1 MHKKHALN
9 WTAVFV
15 TFTVALSATTAIQ
28 FLRGWAEHAA
38 ESTLHLTELHQKIAR
53 LDALEYRGIAAKKL
67 KDKYFIEAQAILVQS
82 KALIEAIPQ
91 EGLQSHPE
99 LVTSFDNYSKV
110 ITEVLTLLSKGKI
123 EQAKI
128 ADEEQLDPAHEHLED
143 LLRNQRHF
151 SAALA
156 EQKNI
161 QADIGTMAAIL
172 ISAVVISATM
182 QKVLQANRLTEIAVA
197 EQKLL
202 QASEAALRQEQ
213 ELLEVRV
220 AERTHEVEYQN
231 FILARTLEQLKSA
244 QTELIES
251 EKMVALGHLV
261 AGIAHE
267 INTPLGAIQASSSNM
282 DKALQETL
290 GELPQIAQ
298 RLTPQ
303 QQIDFL
309 ALLERVLQ
317 SKAPVTSSEKRPL
330 RRALTQELETHGVEH
345 PRQLA
350 DRLVDI
356 GIFDGVT
363 PYLTLLQ
370 SAEGAWVLQLIYNL
384 SRIQGNNRTIT
395 TAVERAAKIVFALK
409 SYARFGQSDTKQP
422 VQITEGIETVLEL
435 YRSKLKHGIDI
446 VRRYEPIPELLGYPD
461 ELLQVWTNLIHNAI
475 QAMEGKGKLEIEAA
489 VQVDKVV
496 VNIIDSGKGIATE
509 TQAKIFE
516 PFFTTKSQG
525 EGSGLGLSISR
536 TIIEKHEGSIEVSSQ
551 PGRTIFTVQIPLQ
564 PESPQ
569 PETVAPTPVANS
581 PNAVAV

>member
-1 MHKKHALN
+1 MHKKHAPN
-9 WTAVFV
+9 WTAIFV
-15 TFTVALSATTAIQ
+15 TFTVAFSATSAIL
-28 FLRGWAEHAA
+28 FLRGWAKHAA
-38 ESTLHLTELHQKIAR
+38 ESTLQLTELHQKIAR

-67 KDKYFIEAQAILVQS
+67 KSKYLTEAQEILAASQT
-82 KALIEAIPQ
+82 LIQAIPQ
-91 EGLQSHPE
+91 DGLQSHSE
-99 LVTSFDNYSKV
+99 LVASFDNYSKA
-110 ITEVLTLLSKGKI
+110 ITEVLTLLSKGEIK
-123 EQAKI
+123 QARI
-128 ADEEQLDPAHEHLED
+128 ADQERLDPTHDHLED
-143 LLRNQRHF
+143 LLRDQRQF
-151 SAALA
+151 SAAFA

-161 QADIGTMAAIL
+161 QADIGTIAAIL
-172 ISAVVISATM
+172 ISAVVISATL
-182 QKVLQANRLTEIAVA
+182 QKVFQANRLTEIAMA

-202 QASEAALRQEQ
+202 QASEAVLRQER
-213 ELLEVRV
+213 ELLEGRV

-231 FILARTLEQLKSA
+231 FILARTLEQLRSA
-244 QTELIES
+244 QAELVES

-267 INTPLGAIQASSSNM
+267 INTPLGAIQASSGNM

-330 RRALTQELETHGVEH
+330 RRALTQELETHKVEH

-356 GIFDGVT
+356 GIFDEVT
-363 PYLTLLQ
+363 PYLNLLQ
-370 SAEGAWVLQLIYNL
+370 SVEGAWVLQLIYNL

-395 TAVERAAKIVFALK
+395 TAVERASKIVFALK

-435 YRSKLKHGIDI
+435 YRSKLKHGIEI
-446 VRRYEPIPELLGYPD
+446 VRRYDPIPELLGYPD

-489 VQVDKVV
+489 VQANQVV
-496 VNIIDSGKGIATE
+496 VTVIDSGKGIATE

-516 PFFTTKSQG
+516 PFFTTKPQG

-569 PETVAPTPVANS
+569 PETVVPPPLVNS
-581 PNAVAV
+581 ANAVAV